1 MTGREKNLKIFLED
15 IIKQSS
21 VIFNDINLK
30 NPLKQTK
37 EEQFEFKNNFFN
49 KSYISDKNNFREF
62 FSRKEVKSQIENIE
76 DFNFAVDIISGYSNT
91 KIYSKRGLDAKNIL
105 DSFIENYFMSNNTFK
120 FSKLKFEQFF
130 KNFIKF
136 LNSDILQVHYFTPL
150 FKLDFPSTTRRKDLG
165 DIVLTQIDEIKFK
178 IIKDSMVGTGT
189 VPGIIRRLSYVLETT
204 VPFQDDAN
212 EEDMIANKR
221 FEKFLHAAHLF
232 TVGDLKTGPIYKN
245 FTLWMGNSS
254 KVLNST
260 EVTVGSRTVKLNS
273 RSYKNLK
280 TFYGNFSSLDL
291 TSKDWDFIQVSLERF
306 SSSILRDNPIDTIV
320 DLNVAL
326 ECMFSS
332 PGETSLKIANRSALM
347 YGSDESE
354 QERCW
359 IFIKNVYRLRNNI
372 LHGRK
377 ENDLDITKEIIELEN
392 IIRFS
397 IRKFLNLSTNLS
409 KKELKS
415 QKKLDSG
422 MTIRDYLLTELDLS
436 LINRKRLDEFL
447 KVSDGPFS

>member
-15 IIKQSS
+15 ILKQSS
-21 VIFNDINLK
+21 EILNDINLK
-30 NPLKQTK
+30 NPLKQIR
-37 EEQFEFKNNFFN
+37 EEQFEFKNKFFN
-49 KSYISDKNNFREF
+49 KSYISDKNDFREF

-76 DFNFAVDIISGYSNT
+76 DLNFAVDIISGYSNT

-105 DSFIENYFMSNNTFK
+105 DSFIENFFMSNNTFK

-136 LNSDILQVHYFTPL
+136 LDSDILQVHYFTPL

-165 DIVLTQIDEIKFK
+165 DVALTQIDEIKFK
-178 IIKDSMVGTGT
+178 IIKDSLVGTGS

-204 VPFQDDAN
+204 VPFQDNAN
-212 EEDMIANKR
+212 EEDDIANKR

-232 TVGDLKTGPIYKN
+232 TVGDIKTGPIYKN

-254 KVLNST
+254 KILNST
-260 EVTVGSRTVKLNS
+260 EVVVGPRTAKLNS

-280 TFYGNFSSLDL
+280 TFYDDFSSLDL

-347 YGSDESE
+347 YGVDESE
-354 QERCW
+354 QEKCW
-359 IFIKNVYRLRNNI
+359 VFIKNVYRLRNNI

-377 ENDLDITKEIIELEN
+377 ENDLDITREIIELEN
-392 IIRFS
+392 IIRSS
-397 IRKFLNLSTNLS
+397 IRKFLNLSANLS

-436 LINRKRLDEFL
+436 LINRTRLDEFL
-447 KVSDGPFS
+447 KMSDGPFS

>member
-15 IIKQSS
+15 ILKQSS
-21 VIFNDINLK
+21 EILNDINLN
-30 NPLKQTK
+30 NPLKQIR
-37 EEQFEFKNNFFN
+37 EEQFEFKNKFFN
-49 KSYISDKNNFREF
+49 KSYISDKNDFREF
-62 FSRKEVKSQIENIE
+62 FSRKEIKSQIENIE

-105 DSFIENYFMSNNTFK
+105 DSFIENFFMSNNTFK

-136 LNSDILQVHYFTPL
+136 LDSDILQVHYFTPL

-165 DIVLTQIDEIKFK
+165 DVALTQIDEIKFK
-178 IIKDSMVGTGT
+178 IIKDSLVGTGS

-204 VPFQDDAN
+204 VPFQDNAN
-212 EEDMIANKR
+212 EEDEIANKR

-232 TVGDLKTGPIYKN
+232 TVGDIKTGPIYKN

-254 KVLNST
+254 KILNST
-260 EVTVGSRTVKLNS
+260 EVVVGPRTAKLNS

-280 TFYGNFSSLDL
+280 TFYDDFSSLDL

-347 YGSDESE
+347 YGVDESE
-354 QERCW
+354 QEKCW
-359 IFIKNVYRLRNNI
+359 VFIKNVYRLRNNI

-377 ENDLDITKEIIELEN
+377 ENDLDITREIIELEN
-392 IIRFS
+392 IIRSS
-397 IRKFLNLSTNLS
+397 IRKFLNLSANLS

-436 LINRKRLDEFL
+436 LINRTRLDEFL
-447 KVSDGPFS
+447 KMSDGPFS

>member
-15 IIKQSS
+15 ILKQSS
-21 VIFNDINLK
+21 EILNDINLK
-30 NPLKQTK
+30 NPLKQIR
-37 EEQFEFKNNFFN
+37 EEQFEFKNKFFN
-49 KSYISDKNNFREF
+49 KSYISDKNDFREF

-76 DFNFAVDIISGYSNT
+76 DLNFAVDIISGYSNT

-105 DSFIENYFMSNNTFK
+105 DSFIENFFMSNNTFK

-136 LNSDILQVHYFTPL
+136 LDSDILQVHYFTPL

-165 DIVLTQIDEIKFK
+165 DVALTQIDEIKFK
-178 IIKDSMVGTGT
+178 IIKDSLVGTGS

-204 VPFQDDAN
+204 VPFQDNAN
-212 EEDMIANKR
+212 EEDEIANKR

-232 TVGDLKTGPIYKN
+232 TVGDIKTGPIYKN

-254 KVLNST
+254 KILNST
-260 EVTVGSRTVKLNS
+260 EVVVGPRTAKLNS

-280 TFYGNFSSLDL
+280 TFYDDFSSLDL

-347 YGSDESE
+347 YGVDESE
-354 QERCW
+354 QEKCW
-359 IFIKNVYRLRNNI
+359 VFIKNVYRLRNNI

-377 ENDLDITKEIIELEN
+377 ENDLDITREIIELEN
-392 IIRFS
+392 IIRSS
-397 IRKFLNLSTNLS
+397 IRKFLNLSANLS

-436 LINRKRLDEFL
+436 LINRTRLDEFL
-447 KVSDGPFS
+447 KMSDGPFS

>member
-15 IIKQSS
+15 ILKQSS
-21 VIFNDINLK
+21 EIFYEINLK
-30 NPLKQTK
+30 NPLKQIR

-49 KSYISDKNNFREF
+49 KSYISDKNDFREF
-62 FSRKEVKSQIENIE
+62 FSRKEIKSRIENIE
-76 DFNFAVDIISGYSNT
+76 DFNFAMDIISGYSNT
-91 KIYSKRGLDAKNIL
+91 KIYSKRGLNAKNIL
-105 DSFIENYFMSNNTFK
+105 DSFIENYFILHNTFK
-120 FSKLKFEQFF
+120 FSKLKFEKFF
-130 KNFIKF
+130 NSFIKF
-136 LNSDILQVHYFTPL
+136 LDSEILQVHYFTPL
-150 FKLDFPSTTRRKDLG
+150 FKLDFPSTVKRKDLG
-165 DIVLTQIDEIKFK
+165 DVALTQIDEIKFK
-178 IIKDSMVGTGT
+178 IIKDSLVGTGS
-189 VPGIIRRLSYVLETT
+189 VPGNIRRLSYVLETT
-204 VPFQDDAN
+204 VPFQDNAN
-212 EEDMIANKR
+212 EEDEIANKR
-221 FEKFLHAAHLF
+221 FEKFLHVAHLF

-245 FTLWMGNSS
+245 FNFWMSNSS

-260 EVTVGSRTVKLNS
+260 KVVVGPRTAKLNS
-273 RSYKNLK
+273 NSFKNLK
-280 TFYGNFSSLDL
+280 TFYTNFCSLDL

-347 YGSDESE
+347 YGVDEPE
-354 QERCW
+354 QEKCW
-359 IFIKNVYRLRNNI
+359 TFIKNVYRLRNNI

-377 ENDLDITKEIIELEN
+377 ENDLDLTKEILELEN

-397 IRKFLNLSTNLS
+397 IRKFLNLSANIS

-422 MTIRDYLLTELDLS
+422 MNIRDYLLTELDLS
-436 LINRKRLDEFL
+436 LINRTRLDEFL

>member
-15 IIKQSS
+15 ILKQSS
-21 VIFNDINLK
+21 EILNDINLN
-30 NPLKQTK
+30 NPLKQIR
-37 EEQFEFKNNFFN
+37 EEQFEFKNKFFN
-49 KSYISDKNNFREF
+49 KSYISDKNDFREF

-76 DFNFAVDIISGYSNT
+76 DLNFAVDIISGYSNT

-105 DSFIENYFMSNNTFK
+105 DSFIENFFMSNNTFK

-136 LNSDILQVHYFTPL
+136 LDSDILQVHYFTPL

-165 DIVLTQIDEIKFK
+165 DVALTQIDEIKFK
-178 IIKDSMVGTGT
+178 IIKDSLVGTGS

-204 VPFQDDAN
+204 VPFQDNAN
-212 EEDMIANKR
+212 EEDDIANKR

-232 TVGDLKTGPIYKN
+232 TVGDIKTGPIYKN

-254 KVLNST
+254 KILNST
-260 EVTVGSRTVKLNS
+260 EVVVGPRTAKLNS

-280 TFYGNFSSLDL
+280 TFYDDFSSLDL

-347 YGSDESE
+347 YGVDESE
-354 QERCW
+354 QEKCW
-359 IFIKNVYRLRNNI
+359 VFIKNVYRLRNNI

-377 ENDLDITKEIIELEN
+377 ENDLDITREIIELEN
-392 IIRFS
+392 IIRSS
-397 IRKFLNLSTNLS
+397 IRKFLNLSANLS

-436 LINRKRLDEFL
+436 LINRTRLDEFL
-447 KVSDGPFS
+447 KMSDGPFS

>member
-1 MTGREKNLKIFLED
+1 MTGREKNLKNFLED
-15 IIKQSS
+15 ILKQSS

-30 NPLKQTK
+30 NPLKQIK

-49 KSYISDKNNFREF
+49 KSYLLDKNNFREF

-120 FSKLKFEQFF
+120 FSKSKFEQFF

-165 DIVLTQIDEIKFK
+165 DVALTQIDEIKFK
-178 IIKDSMVGTGT
+178 IIKDSLVGTGT

-212 EEDMIANKR
+212 EEDEIANKR

-280 TFYGNFSSLDL
+280 NFYSDFSSLDL

-347 YGSDESE
+347 YGIDESE
-354 QERCW
+354 QEKCW

-392 IIRFS
+392 IIRSS

-422 MTIRDYLLTELDLS
+422 MTIRDYLLSELDLS

>member
-15 IIKQSS
+15 ILKQSS
-21 VIFNDINLK
+21 EILNDINLK
-30 NPLKQTK
+30 NPLKQIR
-37 EEQFEFKNNFFN
+37 EEQFEFKNKFFN
-49 KSYISDKNNFREF
+49 KSYISDKNDFREF

-76 DFNFAVDIISGYSNT
+76 DLNFAVDIISGYSNT

-105 DSFIENYFMSNNTFK
+105 DSFIENFFMSNNTFK

-136 LNSDILQVHYFTPL
+136 LDSDILQVHYFTPL

-165 DIVLTQIDEIKFK
+165 DVALTQIDEIKFK
-178 IIKDSMVGTGT
+178 IIKDSLVGTGS

-212 EEDMIANKR
+212 EEDEIANKR

-232 TVGDLKTGPIYKN
+232 TVGDIKTGPIYKN

-254 KVLNST
+254 KILNST
-260 EVTVGSRTVKLNS
+260 EVVVGPRTAKLNS

-280 TFYGNFSSLDL
+280 TFYDDFSSLDL

-347 YGSDESE
+347 YGVDESE
-354 QERCW
+354 QEKCW
-359 IFIKNVYRLRNNI
+359 VFIKNVYRLRNNI

-377 ENDLDITKEIIELEN
+377 ENDLDITREIIELEN
-392 IIRFS
+392 IIRSS
-397 IRKFLNLSTNLS
+397 IRKFLNLSANLS

-436 LINRKRLDEFL
+436 LINRTRLDEFL
-447 KVSDGPFS
+447 KMSDGPFS

>member
-37 EEQFEFKNNFFN
+37 EERFEFKNNFFN

-280 TFYGNFSSLDL
+280 TFYSDFSSLDL

-347 YGSDESE
+347 YGIDESE
-354 QERCW
+354 QEKCW

-392 IIRFS
+392 IIRSS

>member
-15 IIKQSS
+15 ILKQSS
-21 VIFNDINLK
+21 EILNDINLK
-30 NPLKQTK
+30 NPLKQIR
-37 EEQFEFKNNFFN
+37 EEQFEFKNKFFN
-49 KSYISDKNNFREF
+49 KSYISDKNDFREF
-62 FSRKEVKSQIENIE
+62 FSRKEIKSQIENIE

-105 DSFIENYFMSNNTFK
+105 DSFIENFFMSNNTFK

-136 LNSDILQVHYFTPL
+136 LDSDILQVHYFTPL

-165 DIVLTQIDEIKFK
+165 DVALTQIDEIKFK
-178 IIKDSMVGTGT
+178 IIKDSLVGTGS

-204 VPFQDDAN
+204 VPFQDNAN
-212 EEDMIANKR
+212 EEDEIANKR

-232 TVGDLKTGPIYKN
+232 TVGDIKTGPIYKN

-254 KVLNST
+254 KILNST
-260 EVTVGSRTVKLNS
+260 EVVVGPRTAKLNS

-280 TFYGNFSSLDL
+280 TFYDDFSSLDL

-347 YGSDESE
+347 YGVDESE
-354 QERCW
+354 QEKCW
-359 IFIKNVYRLRNNI
+359 VFIKNVYRLRNNI

-377 ENDLDITKEIIELEN
+377 ENDLDITREIIELEN
-392 IIRFS
+392 IIRSS
-397 IRKFLNLSTNLS
+397 IRKFLNLSANLS

-436 LINRKRLDEFL
+436 LINRTRLDEFL
-447 KVSDGPFS
+447 KMSDGPFS

>member
-15 IIKQSS
+15 ILKQSS
-21 VIFNDINLK
+21 EILNDINLN
-30 NPLKQTK
+30 NPLKQIR
-37 EEQFEFKNNFFN
+37 EEQFEFKNKFFN
-49 KSYISDKNNFREF
+49 KSYISDKNDFREF
-62 FSRKEVKSQIENIE
+62 FSRKEIKSQIENIE

-105 DSFIENYFMSNNTFK
+105 DSFIENFFMSNNTFK

-136 LNSDILQVHYFTPL
+136 LDSDILQVHYFTPL

-165 DIVLTQIDEIKFK
+165 DVALTQIDEIKFK
-178 IIKDSMVGTGT
+178 IIKDSLVGTGS

-204 VPFQDDAN
+204 VPFQDNAN
-212 EEDMIANKR
+212 EEDDIANKR

-232 TVGDLKTGPIYKN
+232 TVGDIKTGPIYKN

-254 KVLNST
+254 KILNST
-260 EVTVGSRTVKLNS
+260 EVVVGPRTAKLNS

-280 TFYGNFSSLDL
+280 TFYDDFSSLDL

-347 YGSDESE
+347 YGVDESE
-354 QERCW
+354 QEKCW
-359 IFIKNVYRLRNNI
+359 VFIKNVYRLRNNI

-377 ENDLDITKEIIELEN
+377 ENDLDITREIIELEN
-392 IIRFS
+392 IIRSS
-397 IRKFLNLSTNLS
+397 IRKFLNLSANLS

-436 LINRKRLDEFL
+436 LINRTRLDEFL
-447 KVSDGPFS
+447 KMSDGPFS

>member
-15 IIKQSS
+15 ILKQSS
-21 VIFNDINLK
+21 EILNDINLN
-30 NPLKQTK
+30 NPLKQIR
-37 EEQFEFKNNFFN
+37 EEQFEFKNKFFN
-49 KSYISDKNNFREF
+49 KSYISDKNDFREF

-76 DFNFAVDIISGYSNT
+76 DLNFAVDIISGYSNT

-105 DSFIENYFMSNNTFK
+105 DSFIENFFMSNNTFK

-136 LNSDILQVHYFTPL
+136 LDSDILQVHYFTPL

-165 DIVLTQIDEIKFK
+165 DVALTQIDEIKFK
-178 IIKDSMVGTGT
+178 IIKDSLVGTGS

-204 VPFQDDAN
+204 VPFQDNAN
-212 EEDMIANKR
+212 EEDEIANKR

-232 TVGDLKTGPIYKN
+232 TVGDIKTGPIYKN

-254 KVLNST
+254 KILNST
-260 EVTVGSRTVKLNS
+260 EVVVGPRTAKLNS

-280 TFYGNFSSLDL
+280 TFYDDFSSLDL

-347 YGSDESE
+347 YGVDESE
-354 QERCW
+354 QEKCW
-359 IFIKNVYRLRNNI
+359 VFIKNVYRLRNNI

-377 ENDLDITKEIIELEN
+377 ENDLDITREIIELEN
-392 IIRFS
+392 IIRSS
-397 IRKFLNLSTNLS
+397 IRKFLNLSANLS

-436 LINRKRLDEFL
+436 LINRTRLDEFL
-447 KVSDGPFS
+447 KMSDGPFS